1 MTMKALI
8 RPSRVGAWGGSWLV
22 VNGCITSSKCGYNIC
37 YMCYIYYIYMSI
49 YQYNGITGW
58 WFQICLLIF
67 YPSSAKRQCP
77 GHSRPLVLRDH
88 GSSCSMS
95 MQNAAMYPT
104 EKAARQTST
113 ELFAMASKIFKSPE
127 CWNHIGEMNRS
138 IQHSTNI
145 HVSAGDISR
154 LSMQCAIKLQCHYDA
169 PYLRRF
175 SPPNPNQISGC
186 SRCLKPPVF
195 LVSAW
200 EQLVFNHV

>member
-1 MTMKALI
+1 ML
-8 RPSRVGAWGGSWLV
+8 
-22 VNGCITSSKCGYNIC
+22 YIC
-37 YMCYIYYIYMSI
+37 Y
-49 YQYNGITGW
+49 
-58 WFQICLLIF
+58 ICLSINIMGLLVGGFKYACSFI
-67 YPSSAKRQCP
+67 PVQPRGSVLVMPLGAAGPWVVMQHVHAKRC
-77 GHSRPLVLRDH
+77 L
-88 GSSCSMS
+88 
-95 MQNAAMYPT
+95 AYPT

-154 LSMQCAIKLQCHYDA
+154 LSMQCAIKLQCHYDP

-175 SPPNPNQISGC
+175 SPPNPPNPNQISGC